1 VEVEGTDRRRSFWGW
16 GNEQDHLP
24 PPAVGRLASTLGERL
39 GADMRVRRPPR
50 LEEIELRR
58 SRVSPPAALDAIL
71 TEDRFERCLHSYGRS
86 FRDVQRAS
94 RGDFSRPPDLVA
106 FPRDADDVARLLDW
120 CSSLRFAAIPFGGGS
135 SVVGG
140 VEPDVGDSY
149 GAAISVDLARL
160 GAVEEVDTVSRA
172 ALVQAG
178 AFGPAIEDQ
187 LRPHGLTLRHFP
199 QSFEFSTLGGWIAT
213 RSGGHFAT
221 RETRIDD
228 FVEALSVVTPAGRIE
243 TNRYPSTGAGP
254 AAESLFLGSEG
265 VLGVVTGAWLRLHE
279 RPIFR
284 ARATIGFAQL
294 EAAMATVRA
303 IAQSALEPAN
313 CRLLDPAEA
322 QTAGAAEGSQF
333 VLMIGFESSDH
344 PVVPWL
350 ARALELCRDHEGQVV
365 EQTSEGEPG
374 GRGRGRRG
382 RGEPARGAGPGAPA
396 ADAWRQSFVGGPYL
410 RDALVLCGAVCE
422 TFETAVTWDRFEK
435 LHAAVLAATR
445 DGLEDA
451 AHGAG
456 FLTWRLTH
464 VYPDGVA
471 PYYTVVA
478 AGRAGSELEQ
488 WATIKEAATEAILS
502 NGGTVTH
509 HHAIGRD
516 HRAYVERERPP
527 LVSAALSAA
536 RRVLDPATIC
546 NPGALLRPGA
556 GKEPA

>member
-1 VEVEGTDRRRSFWGW
+1 MEVEGTDKRRSFWGW
-16 GNEQDHLP
+16 GNEDAHLP
-24 PPAVGRLASTLGERL
+24 PPALGRLAATLGERL
-39 GADMRVRRPPR
+39 NADMRVRRPPR
-50 LEEIELRR
+50 LDDIDLRR
-58 SRVSPPAALDAIL
+58 SRVSPPASLEAIL

-86 FRDVQRAS
+86 FRDVQRSS

-106 FPRDADDVARLLDW
+106 FPRDAAEVERVLDW

-140 VEPDVGDSY
+140 VEPDVGEGF
-149 GAAISVDLARL
+149 GATISIDLARM
-160 GAVEEVDTVSRA
+160 GEVREVDRLSRA
-172 ALVQAG
+172 ALVEAG

-228 FVEALSVVTPAGRIE
+228 FVEGLSVVTPTGLVESGRF
-243 TNRYPSTGAGP
+243 PSSGAGP
-254 AAESLFLGSEG
+254 TAERLFLGSEG
-265 VLGVVTGAWLRLHE
+265 AFGIVTEAWVRLHE
-279 RPIFR
+279 RPTFR
-284 ARATIGFAQL
+284 ARASVGFAL
-294 EAAMATVRA
+294 FADAIATVRSL
-303 IAQSALEPAN
+303 AQSGLEPAN
-313 CRLLDPAEA
+313 CRLLDPGEALTAEA
-322 QTAGAAEGSQF
+322 GDGRSH
-333 VLMIGFESSDH
+333 VLMIGFESADH
-344 PVVPWL
+344 PVTPWL
-350 ARALELCRDHEGQVV
+350 ARALELCRDHDGRVD
-365 EQTSEGEPG
+365 EQSAEGEAS
-374 GRGRGRRG
+374 GRGRGRR
-382 RGEPARGAGPGAPA
+382 RGEPGRAPPA

-422 TFETAVTWDRFEK
+422 TFETAVTWDRFQR
-435 LHAAVLAATR
+435 LHAAVLDAAHE
-445 DGLEDA
+445 GLEHA

-464 VYPDGVA
+464 VYPDGAA
-471 PYYTVVA
+471 PYYTIVA

-488 WATIKEAATEAILS
+488 WATIKDAVTDAILA

-516 HRAYVERERPP
+516 HRPYVERERSP
-527 LVSAALSAA
+527 LFERALAAT
-536 RRVLDPATIC
+536 RRVLDPAGVC
-546 NPGALLRPGA
+546 NPGALLRVGA

>member
-16 GNEQDHLP
+16 GNEDEHLP
-24 PPAVGRLASTLGERL
+24 PPALGRLASNLGERL

-50 LEEIELRR
+50 LEEIDLRL
-58 SRVSPPAALDAIL
+58 SRVSPPAHLEEIF

-86 FRDVQRAS
+86 YRDVQRAS

-106 FPRDADDVARLLDW
+106 FPRDADDVGRLLDW

-140 VEPDVGDSY
+140 VEPDVGESF
-149 GAAISVDLARL
+149 GATISIDLARL
-160 GAVEEVDTVSRA
+160 GAVQEVDTVSRA
-172 ALVQAG
+172 ALVQGG

-228 FVEALSVVTPAGRIE
+228 FVEALSVVTPAGLIE
-243 TNRYPSTGAGP
+243 TKRFPSSGAGP
-254 AAESLFLGSEG
+254 APEHLFLGSEG
-265 VLGVVTGAWLRLHE
+265 ALGVVTSAWLRLHE
-279 RPIFR
+279 RPTFR
-284 ARATIGFAQL
+284 ARATVGFVQFG
-294 EAAMATVRA
+294 AAIAAVRA
-303 IAQSALEPAN
+303 LAQSGLEPTN

-322 QTAGAAEGSQF
+322 QVAEAGDGQQH
-333 VLMIGFESSDH
+333 VLMIGFESADH
-344 PVVPWL
+344 PVAPWL

-365 EQTSEGEPG
+365 EQSSEGEAG
-374 GRGRGRRG
+374 GRGRAWRA
-382 RGEPARGAGPGAPA
+382 RGEPSRGANGAA
-396 ADAWRQSFVGGPYL
+396 QVADVWRQSFVGAPYL

-422 TFETAVTWDRFEK
+422 TFETAVTWDRFEA

-478 AGRAGSELEQ
+478 AGRVGSELEQ
-488 WATIKEAATEAILS
+488 WATIKDAATEAILA

-509 HHAIGRD
+509 HHAVGRD
-516 HRAYVERERPP
+516 HRAFVERERPP
-527 LVSAALSAA
+527 LYAQALSAA
-536 RRVLDPATIC
+536 RRVLDPAAIC
-546 NPGALLRPGA
+546 NPGALLRLGA